1 MSDRIFLMNQGRI
14 VQSGDAETLYSTRG
28 PVRRRF
34 HRQLQP
40 ARPGRRQ
47 PPVATPGGRPPG
59 DPPGSHQPAPDGE
72 LEGQVR
78 SHSLLGNVIRYRVQV
93 RGVELVVDVL
103 NRSSADLHADGQR
116 VSLSIDPTAL
126 REVA

>member
-1 MSDRIFLMNQGRI
+1 MGLAGER
-14 VQSGDAETLYSTRG
+14 DAE
-28 PVRRRF
+28 
-34 HRQLQP
+34 
-40 ARPGRRQ
+40 
-47 PPVATPGGRPPG
+47 
-59 DPPGSHQPAPDGE
+59 
-72 LEGQVR
+72 VR

-103 NRSSADLHADGQR
+103 NRSPADLHADGQR